1 MEVTCRKKHQETAST
16 LSGGTP
22 AAKRKNNTPIYK
34 GVFFTPPLESTF
46 PPKGISYS
54 LAMALPPG
62 FLDELRARTPL
73 PGLIGRKTRLL
84 KSGRNWKGCCPFH
97 EEKTP
102 SFYVYDDHFHCFG
115 CGAHGDAVT
124 FVMRADGAQFM
135 EAVER
140 LAGLLGRIGSLN
152 NSGER
157 LCRTSFVSR

>member
-1 MEVTCRKKHQETAST
+1 MT
-16 LSGGTP
+16 
-22 AAKRKNNTPIYK
+22 
-34 GVFFTPPLESTF
+34 
-46 PPKGISYS
+46 
-54 LAMALPPG
+54 LPPG

-73 PGLIGRKTRLL
+73 RGLIGRKTRLL

-97 EEKTP
+97 GEKTP
-102 SFYVYDDHFHCFG
+102 SFYVYDDHFHCFA

-135 EAVER
+135 EAAER

-157 LCRTSFVSR
+157 LCRNSFVSR